1 MLYDIDIFGGFARA
15 QALNDGQFLVIE
27 DGLRDGRSKLRMS
40 IPAKIEGRPQQ
51 TVSQSAPGFEK
62 IMLDPRQAD

>member
-1 MLYDIDIFGGFARA
+1 MLYDIDIIGGFALA
-15 QALNDGQFLVIE
+15 QALNDNQFLVLE
-27 DGLRDGRSKLRMS
+27 DGLCDGRSKRCMS

-62 IMLDPRQAD
+62 IMLDPCKAN